1 MENPRSEETWGEA
14 FHEVLVYMRH
24 NGLEALIVGFG
35 VVGLMYAT
43 ELLLKSLN

>member
-1 MENPRSEETWGEA
+1 MENPRNEQTWGEA
-14 FHEVLVYMRH
+14 FHEVLLYTRH
-24 NGLEALIVGFG
+24 HGLEAVVVGFG